1 MKTDTTDAMRFDT
14 TVAPGLVPLT
24 DEEIVA
30 VCGGSYLA
38 PVFPTGVIR
47 LGAALWGYL
56 LN

>member
-24 DEEIVA
+24 DDEIVA
-30 VCGGSYLA
+30 VGGGSYLA
-38 PVFPTGVIR
+38 PLVPTGVIL
-47 LGAALWGYL
+47 LGQALWHYL